1 VVGAKKERR
10 NIMEV
15 RVAELREILK
25 LLTPIVPKNPNLSVL
40 KHVLLKDGQVTGTDL
55 ETMVRFDLKDAEGE
69 SLLPHKKA
77 LDLLNYVPGN
87 LWVTIEQ
94 NGETVK
100 LDWGEGTA
108 EFKVESPDDYPDVRD
123 IKVVS
128 EGSISDGDSM
138 VKVLREMLTYRAT
151 EDNRPVLN
159 GVNVAFGE
167 TLAIAAADGFRL
179 ACQTLPIA
187 YPAESSVNIPAGSV
201 SILCTLWDKVPP
213 PITPANTLVKT
224 IISKRSLDISLSPE
238 RLIAHF
244 GKVTILSNLIEGSFP
259 NYAQLIPQEP
269 PLKVTF
275 LAPELERCVRR
286 VRGIAATGSGAIRL
300 SWNEN
305 KMTVSAMGEDISAS
319 SEMGVASNEPGGRI
333 AVDVKYL
340 LDYLSKKEGV
350 VTLSITN
357 ESSPLLLRYGR
368 APVVV
373 IMPMKVDWG
382 DKPAADESEP
392 APEKPADEAE
402 DSIEDEPEEPSEEPE
417 DFEEP
422 NENEEPP
429 EEKSKKR
436 TRRRKEKV
444 S

>member
-1 VVGAKKERR
+1 VGVDIKEWWERKKKGETL
-10 NIMEV
+10 MEV
-15 RVAELREILK
+15 RVAELRDILK
-25 LLTPIVPKNPNLSVL
+25 LLTPIVPKNPSLSVL

-55 ETMVRFDLKDAEGE
+55 ETMVRFSLPDADGE
-69 SLLPHKKA
+69 CLLPHKKA
-77 LDLLNYVPGN
+77 LELLNYVPGN

-108 EFKVESPDDYPDVRD
+108 EFKVENPEDYPDIRD
-123 IKVVS
+123 IKVESV
-128 EGSISDGDSM
+128 GIITDGDSM
-138 VKVLREMLTYRAT
+138 VKALREILVYRAT

-159 GVNVAFGE
+159 GINVAFGE

-187 YPAESSVNIPAGSV
+187 YPAETSVNIPAGSV

-213 PITPANTLVKT
+213 PITPADTLVKT
-224 IISKRSLDISLSPE
+224 IISKRSLDIGLSPE

-244 GKVTILSNLIEGSFP
+244 GKVTVLSNLIEGSFP

-286 VRGIAATGSGAIRL
+286 VRGIATDGSGAIRL

-305 KMTVSAMGEDISAS
+305 KMTVSARGEDNSAS
-319 SEMGVASNEPGGRI
+319 AEMGVASNEPEGRI
-333 AVDVKYL
+333 AVEVKYL

-350 VTLSITN
+350 VTLSITD
-357 ESSPLLLRYGR
+357 ERSPLLFRYGK

-373 IMPMKVDWG
+373 IMPMNVDWG
-382 DKPAADESEP
+382 DKPAKLEKPVDETEEPGYESEIVERVNEAVP
-392 APEKPADEAE
+392 EVNEPVEVGASTEEKPKRKR
-402 DSIEDEPEEPSEEPE
+402 
-417 DFEEP
+417 
-422 NENEEPP
+422 
-429 EEKSKKR
+429 KSK
-436 TRRRKEKV
+436 TQ
-444 S
+444 